1 MILSHGIP
9 FPLKISATDRQTML
23 RVDFRHLVILHP
35 PPSEKL
41 ILSLLFIPSVY
52 RTQVDFDIKYRIF
65 GQNSGS
71 DQSED
76 SSITLMITDPFISHI
91 TVWRKKSSKVVPSLA
106 WSCILT
112 VTASFCFI
120 SILAISALIVKH
132 GNKTMNLKA
141 IWDFILKYT
150 QQFWH

>member
-1 MILSHGIP
+1 
-9 FPLKISATDRQTML
+9 ML
-23 RVDFRHLVILHP
+23 GVDFWHLVIRHP

-71 DQSED
+71 DRSED
-76 SSITLMITDPFISHI
+76 SSITLIITDPCISHI
-91 TVWRKKSSKVVPSLA
+91 TVWRKKSSKFVLSLA

-112 VTASFCFI
+112 ATASFCFI

-141 IWDFILKYT
+141 IWDLFYSILKHT